1 MPGQQDTVHSYR
13 PTLPITYQYHLKPG
27 ESFYKDRNGKVTI
40 VRSRNEQVSK
50 DTRNNWQKKQDSK
63 NAPNIRKQKQMT
75 QAEHKTAQVASN
87 ILDRARPSKL
97 VTAVVRGQKPMDYI
111 DNGNKGT
118 GNEVLNTG
126 FDILSTFGT
135 NALFNMSKF
144 PKLNQITN
152 YINAD
157 LYKDNR
163 LIGNIIIDK
172 LPEI

>member
-97 VTAVVRGQKPMDYI
+97 VTAVVRGQKPMDLQI
-111 DNGNKGT
+111 M
-118 GNEVLNTG
+118 E
-126 FDILSTFGT
+126 IR
-135 NALFNMSKF
+135 ALVMKF
-144 PKLNQITN
+144 
-152 YINAD
+152 
-157 LYKDNR
+157 
-163 LIGNIIIDK
+163 
-172 LPEI
+172 